1 MLTRLWN
8 INNEKNSN
16 RQDWDEERLWKR
28 EKQKDRMAKNTR
40 TKKIGENEEERQ
52 VFECA
57 NNARHNKV

>member
-1 MLTRLWN
+1 
-8 INNEKNSN
+8 
-16 RQDWDEERLWKR
+16 
-28 EKQKDRMAKNTR
+28 MAKNTR